1 MTLLISYVA
10 LALGVSF
17 LCSIME
23 AVLLSIS
30 PSFVARSERETP
42 KLGGKLRAHK
52 DNIDRPL
59 AAILSLNT
67 IAHTVGAAGAGAQA
81 AFVFGDAYIGLISA
95 VLTVLILFFS
105 EIIPKT
111 LGAVYW
117 RQLTPIVVHL
127 LNVTIWSMW
136 PLVKISDRLTRLLTR
151 HREDDGIHREE
162 FIALAEQ
169 GAEEGVFQDHESRI
183 LKNLFRLRRVCAR
196 DIMTPRT
203 VVFALAENLSVAEVL
218 SAYDEL
224 RFSRIPLFG
233 ETREQI
239 TGFALKSDILNQAA
253 RQHRDTLLTELRRPI
268 LAVPATLQ
276 LNDLFERLVSEDIH
290 IAFVVD
296 EHGGTEGIATL
307 EDVVETLLDLEI
319 VDESDTVQDMQELA
333 RKNWRQRAQR
343 MGLIDS
349 EGNLKT

>member
-30 PSFVARSERETP
+30 PSFVARCERENP
-42 KLGGKLRAHK
+42 RLSRKLRAHK

-95 VLTVLILFFS
+95 VLTILILFFS

-117 RQLTPIVVHL
+117 RQLTPVVVRL
-127 LNVTIWSMW
+127 LDLTIWSMW
-136 PLVKISDRLTRLLTR
+136 PLVKISDRITRLLTH
-151 HREDDGIHREE
+151 HREEDGIHREE

-169 GAEEGVFQDHESRI
+169 GAEEGVFHEHESRI
-183 LKNLFRLRRVCAR
+183 LKNLFRLRQVRAR

-233 ETREQI
+233 ESREQI
-239 TGFALKSDILNQAA
+239 TGFALKSDILHQAA
-253 RQHRDTLLTELRRPI
+253 RQHGDILLAELKRPL
-268 LAVPATLQ
+268 LAVPTTLL
-276 LNDLFERLVSEDIH
+276 LNDLFERLVGEDIH
-290 IAFVVD
+290 IALILD

-333 RKNWRQRAQR
+333 RQRWKRRARR
-343 MGLIDS
+343 MGLIDE
-349 EGNLKT
+349 EGHLKT